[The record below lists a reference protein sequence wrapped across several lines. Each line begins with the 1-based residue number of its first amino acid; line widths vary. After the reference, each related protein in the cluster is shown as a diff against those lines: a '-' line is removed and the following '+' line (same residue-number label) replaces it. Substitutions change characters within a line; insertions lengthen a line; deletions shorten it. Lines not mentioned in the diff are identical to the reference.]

1 MSLEIKQVIAG
12 DVLQFKIVTIWTVIC
27 SCVYP
32 VVFPSQICVA
42 VNIRVKHVGELQV
55 CGSIH
60 HKIGR
65 GISLKE
71 VCLTLLGELDVNR
84 RSKFVMNL
92 WNIWKSRTVKLWD
105 NVNPNHQT
113 VINSAAVF
121 FFFLHTG
128 FEHNSA
134 AD

>member
-1 MSLEIKQVIAG
+1 MHVLVLSIA
-12 DVLQFKIVTIWTVIC
+12 I
-27 SCVYP
+27 S
-32 VVFPSQICVA
+32 
-42 VNIRVKHVGELQV
+42 VKHVGELQV

-113 VINSAAVF
+113 VINSAAF